1 MSVQD
6 FINTYYSYAAA
17 VSSQELPPAFILAHA
32 YLESGRGESQL
43 TKKAN
48 NFFGI
53 KALGTAPSVTMKTTE
68 IINGK
73 AVVLPQRFAKYE
85 SPANG
90 FKAYVKLLSNSRYKK
105 VLQARTNLKRAQEL
119 KAGGYFTAGNDY
131 IKTLATMAD
140 QFQRQIKARPNTIFI
155 APIIGLFLLTTYL
168 ASKKK

>member
-1 MSVQD
+1 MSAQD
-6 FINTYYSYAAA
+6 FINKYYSQAAA
-17 VSSQELPPAFILAHA
+17 ISSRELPPAFILAHA

-43 TKKAN
+43 TKQAN

-53 KALGTAPSVTMKTTE
+53 KALGTAPSVTMRTTE

-73 AVVLPQRFAKYE
+73 AVVLPQKFAKYE

-90 FKAYVKLLSNSRYKK
+90 FKAYVKLLTNSRYKK

-131 IKTLATMAD
+131 IKTLATIAD
-140 QFQRQIKARPNTIFI
+140 QFQRQINARPNTTII
-155 APIIGLFLLTTYL
+155 APIIGLLLLTTFL
-168 ASKKK
+168 ASRK

>member
-6 FINTYYSYAAA
+6 FINTYYSQAAA
-17 VSSQELPPAFILAHA
+17 VSSRELPPAFILAHA
-32 YLESGRGESQL
+32 YLESGRGESEL

-53 KALGTAPSVTMKTTE
+53 KALPNAPSVTMRTTE

-73 AVVLPQRFAKYE
+73 AVVLPQKFAKYE
-85 SPANG
+85 TPANG
-90 FKAYVKLLSNSRYKK
+90 FKAYINLLSNSRYKK

-131 IKTLATMAD
+131 VKALANMAD
-140 QFQRQIKARPNTIFI
+140 QFQKEIKSRPDLILI
-155 APIIGLFLLTTYL
+155 IPIIGLLFLTTYL
-168 ASKKK
+168 VSSNK